1 MAKDKLIS
9 PSFCYILAANFLLF
23 FAFYLIL
30 PILPFYLQDQF
41 DADKSMIGFILSCYT
56 IAALCIRP
64 FSGYLLDTF
73 ARRPLY
79 LLAYSVFMVIFAGYM
94 IASLLSIFIVL
105 RILHGFAFGMVTVS
119 GNTIVIDILPS
130 SRRGEGIGY
139 YGLAN
144 NTAMSFGPMT
154 GLFMHTS
161 FSYET
166 IFACSLLSRSH
177 RHTWPHMWLSCR
189 RVWRAAVRRCQP
201 KCLSPKRNGPARSV
215 LSLSAVSAVS
225 LPNRP

>member
-105 RILHGFAFGMVTVS
+105 RILHGFAFGM
-119 GNTIVIDILPS
+119 
-130 SRRGEGIGY
+130 GIERIAMLK
-139 YGLAN
+139 YGVKDLRLYFEN
-144 NTAMSFGPMT
+144 DVRFLHQFDTA
-154 GLFMHTS
+154 L
-161 FSYET
+161 
-166 IFACSLLSRSH
+166 
-177 RHTWPHMWLSCR
+177 
-189 RVWRAAVRRCQP
+189 
-201 KCLSPKRNGPARSV
+201 
-215 LSLSAVSAVS
+215 
-225 LPNRP
+225 

>member
-1 MAKDKLIS
+1 
-9 PSFCYILAANFLLF
+9 
-23 FAFYLIL
+23 
-30 PILPFYLQDQF
+30 
-41 DADKSMIGFILSCYT
+41 MIGFILSCYT

-161 FSYET
+161 FSYEND
-166 IFACSLLSRSH
+166 FRLLSPFLPPRLHHGLFGKDTAETADKEKNRS
-177 RHTWPHMWLSCR
+177 RWT
-189 RVWRAAVRRCQP
+189 
-201 KCLSPKRNGPARSV
+201 
-215 LSLSAVSAVS
+215 VSFW
-225 LPNRP
+225 

>member
-130 SRRGEGIGY
+130 SRRGRGDRLLRAGKQYGHEFRTDDRAVHAHQLLLRNDFRLLSPFLPPRFIMAYLVKTPRKQPIKKEPISLDRFFLVKGTWAGI
-139 YGLAN
+139 
-144 NTAMSFGPMT
+144 
-154 GLFMHTS
+154 
-161 FSYET
+161 
-166 IFACSLLSRSH
+166 SLLL
-177 RHTWPHMWLSCR
+177 LSIPT
-189 RVWRAAVRRCQP
+189 A
-201 KCLSPKRNGPARSV
+201 
-215 LSLSAVSAVS
+215 
-225 LPNRP
+225 